1 MADEGKWP
9 KRDGENDA
17 ASPQKQAIIIIII
30 ITMMMIII
38 IMKIKRKKKIAD
50 RLPNTNVFG
59 LAMATDS

>member
-30 ITMMMIII
+30 IRMMMIII
-38 IMKIKRKKKIAD
+38 IMKIKRKKIAD